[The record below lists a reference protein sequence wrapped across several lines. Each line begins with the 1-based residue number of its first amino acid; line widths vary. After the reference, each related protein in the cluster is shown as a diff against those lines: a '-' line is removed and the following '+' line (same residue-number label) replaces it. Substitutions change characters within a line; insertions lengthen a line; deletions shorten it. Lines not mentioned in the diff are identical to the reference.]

1 MLKLDRERELTYSS
15 ISPRKPPQRNANEI
29 VTTKQPPGLYLPVL
43 SSLIQVKRKVSQ
55 QHSYHLLHQRN
66 SHGFFNEQNDK
77 HTDSKRSLT

>member
-1 MLKLDRERELTYSS
+1 MLKLDREREPT
-15 ISPRKPPQRNANEI
+15 RKPPPQRNANEI
-29 VTTKQPPGLYLPVL
+29 VTTKSPGLYLPVL